1 LRPDGTVQ
9 TCGPDTTKPA
19 ISTLK
24 GDIGRFQLFAFG
36 FGSIIGSAWC
46 VLVGEWLSVAGP
58 GGAALGFICG
68 GIVIACIGAC
78 YAELTARIPVTGGE
92 FSYVLPVFGRS
103 MAFYVGWFV
112 TFAWICVAVFEG
124 LAIAWLFERLAPEVP
139 DINLYTVFGG
149 SVTRN
154 ALLIGC
160 TGAPII
166 AIVNFAGGRLLA
178 GFHSL
183 LTYTFACVAV
193 CVVILMFV
201 YGHAENLSPIFP
213 QVHPVW
219 WQGAARIFGDCA
231 FLLGGF
237 QSISQLVEEKSA
249 HIPFRLV
256 LKILVISIGA
266 ASLFY
271 CSVVVGTAVS
281 VPWPDLPAHSLAF
294 VEAARLLPG
303 GSIIV
308 PLVLVVAMIS
318 LLKTWNAVFLMAAR
332 TIIALV
338 RNGFLP
344 GWLNRWR
351 GPAGIPA
358 PAVLVIF
365 ILNVMGLMLG
375 RGAVGMLVDTISI
388 SLVFCYAF
396 CCIALAVLR
405 YRTRRAAPCPVRV
418 PVTVLAIGIIGS
430 VVMACAAVAVPLI
443 QAQGVPVTYLI
454 FPGWAVIGTIT
465 LLLVRRQSIP
475 RT

>member
-1 LRPDGTVQ
+1 MG
-9 TCGPDTTKPA
+9 TTKRTA
-19 ISTLK
+19 LTLK
-24 GDIGRFQLFAFG
+24 GDIGRFQMFAFG

-46 VLVGEWLSVAGP
+46 VLVGEWLSIAGP
-58 GGAALGFICG
+58 GGAALGFFAG

-139 DINLYTVFGG
+139 DMNLYTVFGG

-160 TGAPII
+160 VGAPVI
-166 AIVNFAGGRLLA
+166 ATVNFVGGRLLA
-178 GFHSL
+178 GFHSV
-183 LTYTFACVAV
+183 LTYTFALVAIS
-193 CVVILMFV
+193 VVILMLFF
-201 YGHAENLSPIFP
+201 GHAENLSPIFP
-213 QVHPVW
+213 QVRPVW
-219 WQGAARIFGDCA
+219 WQGAARIFADCA

-237 QSISQLVEEKSA
+237 QSISQLVEEKSV
-249 HIPFRLV
+249 HIPFQSV
-256 LKILVISIGA
+256 LKILVISVSA
-266 ASLFY
+266 ATLFY
-271 CSVVVGTAVS
+271 CSVVIGTAIS

-294 VEAARLLPG
+294 VEAARVLPG

-308 PLVLVVAMIS
+308 PLVLIIAMIS

-344 GWLNRWR
+344 AWLNSWQ

-358 PAVLVIF
+358 PAVLLIF
-365 ILNVMGLMLG
+365 FLNVTGLMLG

-405 YRTRRAAPCPVRV
+405 YGSKHAVPVPVRV
-418 PVTVLAIGIIGS
+418 PVAVLAIGIIGS
-430 VVMACAAVAVPLI
+430 IVMACAALMVPLF
-443 QAQGVPVTYLI
+443 QAQGVPMTYFI
-454 FPGWAVIGTIT
+454 FPGWAVIGAVI
-465 LLLVRRQSIP
+465 LLLMRREGPAGKINS
-475 RT
+475 